1 MNNGKIETVAMET
14 EILDVKDLNINF
26 KNIVKGAKY
35 LKNGEVIA
43 IPTETVYGLAADAFN
58 ENAIKKVFEVKGRPQ
73 DNPLLVHIYKL
84 EQVYD
89 ICKDISKE
97 AEKVFGTFW
106 PGSVTLIFNKKDCI
120 SDTVTAGMKTVGVRF
135 PKSEIARA
143 IIKES
148 GTLLVAPS
156 ANLSGKPSTTSAE
169 HCYNDLNGK
178 IPCILDGG
186 PCLIGL
192 ESTII
197 DMSTP
202 APILLRP
209 GAISLDDIYNVI
221 PNLIYKK
228 NLLSAKENEIPKA
241 PGMKYR
247 HYAPDAPVTLV
258 EGDYIKTSKWIKENA
273 NKHDVVICF
282 QEFLNDFKD
291 YQHIYSLGSCKMLN
305 IASQKIFDLLR
316 ECDKLNV
323 NHIYI
328 QAPNNSGLG
337 NSIINRLEKASAGD
351 IIHI

>member
-1 MNNGKIETVAMET
+1 MET
-14 EILDVKDLNINF
+14 EVLDVKNLNYSYQ
-26 KNIVKGAKY
+26 NIVKGAEY
-35 LKNGEVIA
+35 LKKGEVVA

-58 ENAIKKVFEVKGRPQ
+58 ECAVKKIFQVKGRPQ
-73 DNPLLVHIYKL
+73 DNPLLIHIYKL

-89 ICKDISKE
+89 ICKDIPKA
-97 AEKVFGTFW
+97 AEKVFDAFW
-106 PGSVTLIFNKKDCI
+106 PGSVTLIFNKKECV
-120 SDTVTAGMKTVGVRF
+120 SDTVSAGMKTVGVRF

-156 ANLSGKPSTTSAE
+156 ANLSGKPSTTSAG

-186 PCLIGL
+186 PCSIGL

-202 APILLRP
+202 EPVLLRP
-209 GAISLDDIYNVI
+209 GAVSLDDIRRVI
-221 PNLIYKK
+221 PKLIYKK
-228 NLLSAKENEIPKA
+228 NLLSVKGNEIPKA

-258 EGDYIKTSKWIKENA
+258 EGDYIKTSKWIKENINEDNA
-273 NKHDVVICF
+273 VICF
-282 QEFLNDFKD
+282 DEFLRDFDSCD
-291 YQHIYSLGSCKMLN
+291 YVYSLGSFKILN
-305 IASQKIFDLLR
+305 TAAQKIFNLLR

-323 NHIYI
+323 SHIYV
-328 QAPNNSGLG
+328 QAPKDSGLG

>member
-1 MNNGKIETVAMET
+1 MTVKAMET
-14 EILDVKDLNINF
+14 EILNAKDLNINY
-26 KNIVKGAKY
+26 KNIVKGAECLRK
-35 LKNGEVIA
+35 GEVIA

-89 ICKDISKE
+89 MCKNITKE
-97 AEKVFGTFW
+97 AEKVFDAFW

-186 PCLIGL
+186 SCSIGL

-202 APILLRP
+202 VPILLRP
-209 GAISLDDIYNVI
+209 GAISLDEICNVI
-221 PNLIYKK
+221 PNLMYKK
-228 NLLSAKENEIPKA
+228 DLLSVKENEIPKA

-247 HYAPDAPVTLV
+247 HYAPDVPVTLV

-273 NKHDVVICF
+273 NQNDVVICF
-282 QEFLNDFKD
+282 QEFLNDFKN
-291 YQHIYSLGSCKMLN
+291 YQHIYSLGSFKILN
-305 IASQKIFDLLR
+305 IAARKIFDLLR

-323 NHIYI
+323 SHIYI

>member
-1 MNNGKIETVAMET
+1 MEISTIKT
-14 EILDVKDLNINF
+14 EVLDVKDLNTNYE
-26 KNIVKGAKY
+26 NIIKGAKY
-35 LKNGEVIA
+35 LKNGEVVA

-58 ENAIKKVFEVKGRPQ
+58 EKATKKIFEVKGRPQ

-89 ICKDISKE
+89 ICKDIPKE
-97 AEKVFGTFW
+97 AEKIFDAFW

-120 SDTVTAGMKTVGVRF
+120 SDTVSAGMKTVGVRF

-169 HCYNDLNGK
+169 HCYHDLNGK

-186 PCLIGL
+186 PCSIGL

-202 APILLRP
+202 APVLLRP
-209 GAISLDDIYNVI
+209 GAISLDDIRNVI

-228 NLLSAKENEIPKA
+228 NLLTVKENEIPKA

-258 EGDYIKTSKWIKENA
+258 EGDYIKTSNWIKENA
-273 NKHDVVICF
+273 NENNAVICF
-282 QEFLNDFKD
+282 EEFLNDFNNFK
-291 YQHIYSLGSCKMLN
+291 HAYSLGSFKSLN
-305 IASQKIFDLLR
+305 TAARKTFDLLR

-323 NHIYI
+323 SHIYV
-328 QAPNNSGLG
+328 QAPNDSGLG

>member
-1 MNNGKIETVAMET
+1 MET
-14 EILDVKDLNINF
+14 EVLDVTDLNLNY
-26 KNIVKGAKY
+26 KNIIRGAEY
-35 LKNGEVIA
+35 LKNGEVVA

-58 ENAIKKVFEVKGRPQ
+58 ECATKKIFEVKGRPQ

-97 AEKVFGTFW
+97 AEKVIDAFW

-120 SDTVTAGMKTVGVRF
+120 SDTITAGLKTVGIRF
-135 PKSEIARA
+135 PENEITRA
-143 IIKES
+143 LIKES

-169 HCYNDLNGK
+169 HCYNDLSGK

-186 PCLIGL
+186 PCSIGL

-202 APILLRP
+202 DPILLRP
-209 GAISLDDIYNVI
+209 GGISLDDIRKVI

-258 EGDYIKTSKWIKENA
+258 EGDYIETSKWIKENA
-273 NKHDVVICF
+273 NENEAVICF
-282 QEFLNDFKD
+282 EEFLSSFKG
-291 YQHIYSLGSCKMLN
+291 YQHVYSLGSYKMLD
-305 IASQKIFDLLR
+305 IAAQKIFDLLR

-323 NHIYI
+323 SHIYI
-328 QAPNNSGLG
+328 QSPYDIGLG

>member
-1 MNNGKIETVAMET
+1 MTVKAMET
-14 EILDVKDLNINF
+14 ETLNVKDLNVNY
-26 KNIVKGAKY
+26 KNIVKGAEY
-35 LKNGEVIA
+35 LRKGEVIA

-58 ENAIKKVFEVKGRPQ
+58 ETAIKKVFEVKGRPQ
-73 DNPLLVHIYKL
+73 DNPLLIHIYKL

-89 ICKDISKE
+89 ICEGITKE
-97 AEKVFGTFW
+97 AEKVFDAFW

-120 SDTVTAGMKTVGVRF
+120 SDTVTSGMKTVGVRF

-156 ANLSGKPSTTSAE
+156 ANLSGKPSTTSSE

-186 PCLIGL
+186 SCLIGL

-202 APILLRP
+202 VPILLRP
-209 GAISLDDIYNVI
+209 GAISLDDICNVI

-228 NLLSAKENEIPKA
+228 DLLSAKENEIPKA

-247 HYAPDAPVTLV
+247 HYAPDVPVTLV

-273 NKHDVVICF
+273 NQNDVIICF
-282 QEFLNDFKD
+282 QEFLNEFKN
-291 YQHIYSLGSCKMLN
+291 YQHIYSLGSFKMLN
-305 IASQKIFDLLR
+305 IAARRIFDLLR

-328 QAPNNSGLG
+328 QSPNNSGLG

>member
-1 MNNGKIETVAMET
+1 MTEKTIKTKI
-14 EILDVKDLNINF
+14 LNVKDLSTDY
-26 KNIVKGAKY
+26 KNIIEGAKY
-35 LKNGEVIA
+35 LKEGEVVA

-58 ENAIKKVFEVKGRPQ
+58 EKATKKIFEVKGRPQ

-89 ICKDISKE
+89 ICKDIPKE
-97 AEKVFGTFW
+97 AEKIFDAFW

-120 SDTVTAGMKTVGVRF
+120 SDTVSAGMNTVGVRF
-135 PKSEIARA
+135 PKSEIARS

-169 HCYNDLNGK
+169 HCYHDLNGK

-186 PCLIGL
+186 PCSIGL

-197 DMSTP
+197 DLSTP
-202 APILLRP
+202 VPVLLRP
-209 GAISLDDIYNVI
+209 GAVCLDVIRNVI

-228 NLLSAKENEIPKA
+228 NLLTVKENEIPKA

-258 EGDYIKTSKWIKENA
+258 EGDYIKTSKWIKENVNEYNA
-273 NKHDVVICF
+273 VICF
-282 QEFLNDFKD
+282 EEFLNDFENCK
-291 YQHIYSLGSCKMLN
+291 HVYSLGSFKLLN
-305 IASQKIFDLLR
+305 IAAQKTFDLLR

-323 NHIYI
+323 SHIYV
-328 QAPNNSGLG
+328 QAPNDNGLG

-351 IIHI
+351 IINV

>member
-1 MNNGKIETVAMET
+1 MVVKPIETEV
-14 EILDVKDLNINF
+14 LYVKDLNANYQ
-26 KNIVKGAKY
+26 NIVKGAEY
-35 LKNGEVIA
+35 LKKGEVVA

-58 ENAIKKVFEVKGRPQ
+58 ENAVKKIFEVKGRPQ

-84 EQVYD
+84 EQVYG
-89 ICKDISKE
+89 ICKDIHKG
-97 AEKVFGTFW
+97 AEKVFDAFW

-120 SDTVTAGMKTVGVRF
+120 SDTVSAGMKTVGVRF

-186 PCLIGL
+186 PCSIGL

-202 APILLRP
+202 DPVLLRP
-209 GAISLDDIYNVI
+209 GAISLDDIRKVI
-221 PNLIYKK
+221 PNLVYKK
-228 NLLSAKENEIPKA
+228 NLLS
-241 PGMKYR
+241 
-247 HYAPDAPVTLV
+247 V
-258 EGDYIKTSKWIKENA
+258 KENA
-273 NKHDVVICF
+273 NEENAVICF
-282 QEFLNDFKD
+282 QEFLKDFKN
-291 YQHIYSLGSCKMLN
+291 YEHVYSLGSFKTLN
-305 IASQKIFDLLR
+305 VAAQKTFDLLR

-323 NHIYI
+323 SHIYV
-328 QAPNNSGLG
+328 QAPKDSGLG

-351 IIHI
+351 VINI

>member
-1 MNNGKIETVAMET
+1 MET
-14 EILDVKDLNINF
+14 EILNVKDLNINY
-26 KNIVKGAKY
+26 KNIVKGAEY

-58 ENAIKKVFEVKGRPQ
+58 KNEIKKIFEVKRRPQ

-97 AEKVFGTFW
+97 SEKVFDTFW

-120 SDTVTAGMKTVGVRF
+120 SDTITAGMKTVGVRF

-178 IPCILDGG
+178 VPCILDGG
-186 PCLIGL
+186 PCSIGL

-202 APILLRP
+202 VPILLRA
-209 GAISLDDIYNVI
+209 GAISLEDICNVI

-228 NLLSAKENEIPKA
+228 DLLSVKENEIPKA

-247 HYAPDAPVTLV
+247 HYAPDAPLTLV

-273 NKHDVVICF
+273 NENDVVICF

-291 YQHIYSLGSCKMLN
+291 YQHIYSLGSFKTLN
-305 IASQKIFDLLR
+305 IAAQKIFDLLR

-323 NHIYI
+323 SHIYI

>member
-1 MNNGKIETVAMET
+1 MVVKAMKT
-14 EILDVKDLNINF
+14 EILDVKDLNANYQ
-26 KNIVKGAKY
+26 NVVKGAEY
-35 LKNGEVIA
+35 LKKGEVVA

-58 ENAIKKVFEVKGRPQ
+58 ENAVKMIFKVKGRPQ
-73 DNPLLVHIYKL
+73 DNPLLVHIYRI

-89 ICKDISKE
+89 ICKDIPKG
-97 AEKVFGTFW
+97 AEKVFAAFW
-106 PGSVTLIFNKKDCI
+106 PGSVTLIFNKKECI
-120 SDTVTAGMKTVGVRF
+120 SDTVSAGMKTVGVRF

-186 PCLIGL
+186 PCSIGL

-202 APILLRP
+202 DPILLRP
-209 GAISLDDIYNVI
+209 GAISLDVIRKVI

-228 NLLSAKENEIPKA
+228 DLLSVKENEIPKA

-258 EGDYIKTSKWIKENA
+258 EGEYTKTYKWIKENA
-273 NKHDVVICF
+273 NEHNAIICF
-282 QEFLNDFKD
+282 EEFSKDFKD
-291 YQHIYSLGSCKMLN
+291 YSYVYSLGSFKNLN
-305 IASQKIFDLLR
+305 MAAQKTFDLLR
-316 ECDKLNV
+316 KCDQLNV
-323 NHIYI
+323 SHIYVQSPKNI
-328 QAPNNSGLG
+328 GLG

-351 IIHI
+351 VIHI

>member
-1 MNNGKIETVAMET
+1 METGAIKT
-14 EILDVKDLNINF
+14 EILDVKDLNANYDNVI
-26 KNIVKGAKY
+26 KGANY
-35 LKNGEVIA
+35 LKKGEVVA

-58 ENAIKKVFEVKGRPQ
+58 EKATKKIFEVKGRPQ

-84 EQVYD
+84 EQVYN
-89 ICKDISKE
+89 ICKNIPKE
-97 AEKVFGTFW
+97 AEKIFDAFW
-106 PGSVTLIFNKKDCI
+106 PGSVTLIFNKKNCI
-120 SDTVTAGMKTVGVRF
+120 SDTVSAGMKTVGIRF

-169 HCYNDLNGK
+169 HCYHDLNGK

-186 PCLIGL
+186 PCSIGL

-197 DMSTP
+197 DMSTRVP
-202 APILLRP
+202 VLLRP
-209 GAISLDDIYNVI
+209 GAISLDDIRNVI

-228 NLLSAKENEIPKA
+228 NLLSVKENEIPKA

-258 EGDYIKTSKWIKENA
+258 EGDYLKTSKWIKENA
-273 NKHDVVICF
+273 NEFNAVICF
-282 QEFLNDFKD
+282 EEFLNDFKN
-291 YQHIYSLGSCKMLN
+291 YKHVYSLGSFKSLT
-305 IASQKIFDLLR
+305 IAAHKTFDLLR

-323 NHIYI
+323 SHIYV
-328 QAPNNSGLG
+328 QAPIDSGLG
-337 NSIINRLEKASAGD
+337 NSVINRLEKASAGD
-351 IIHI
+351 VIHI